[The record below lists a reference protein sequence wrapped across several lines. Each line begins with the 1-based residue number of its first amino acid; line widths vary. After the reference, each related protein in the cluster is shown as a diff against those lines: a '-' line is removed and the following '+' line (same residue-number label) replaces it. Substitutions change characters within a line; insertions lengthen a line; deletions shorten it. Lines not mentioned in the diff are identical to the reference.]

1 MADNAFL
8 MYKGKP
14 LVRQGNTLYYGMM
27 NEPFVVMLQILS
39 MKEQNGV
46 QVAYKVSIQLI
57 STDETMRPKD
67 RIAKRSEKNGLFD
80 ALDIGA
86 IWLERAIRDAGK

>member
-46 QVAYKVSIQLI
+46 QVAWISNGQWSANAIDIKDMITLGSWQISKTNGFSI
-57 STDETMRPKD
+57 RWV
-67 RIAKRSEKNGLFD
+67 G
-80 ALDIGA
+80 
-86 IWLERAIRDAGK
+86 

>member
-46 QVAYKVSIQLI
+46 QVA
-57 STDETMRPKD
+57 D
-67 RIAKRSEKNGLFD
+67 
-80 ALDIGA
+80 
-86 IWLERAIRDAGK
+86 